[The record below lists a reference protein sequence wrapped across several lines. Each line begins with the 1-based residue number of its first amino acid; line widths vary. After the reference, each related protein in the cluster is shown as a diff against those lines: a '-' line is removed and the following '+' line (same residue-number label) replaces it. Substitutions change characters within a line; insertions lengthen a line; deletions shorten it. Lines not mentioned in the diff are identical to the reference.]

1 MVWHKIP
8 LTRPDNHSERKHGRE
23 KMNTETETKTNL
35 NSVFIEARLWFDKTY
50 GNTYHSVRIE
60 ANGLTVGQ
68 VPMTY
73 GYGQHYEQT
82 ALEYLRKVGLVS
94 PEIRYLSELQ
104 RNGVIVYIA
113 ASNRKKSE
121 LHKALTVEQNLG
133 NLCHIEE
140 LKKGN

>member
-1 MVWHKIP
+1 
-8 LTRPDNHSERKHGRE
+8 
-23 KMNTETETKTNL
+23 MNTETKTKTNL

-60 ANGLTVGQ
+60 ANGLSVGQ
-68 VPMTY
+68 VAMTY
-73 GYGQHYEQT
+73 GYGEHYQQT
-82 ALEYLRKVGLVS
+82 ALDYLKKVGLVS
-94 PEIRYLSELQ
+94 ESVRYLSELQ

-121 LHKALTVEQNLG
+121 LHKKLTLDQNFS

>member
-1 MVWHKIP
+1 
-8 LTRPDNHSERKHGRE
+8 
-23 KMNTETETKTNL
+23 MNTETETKTNL

-82 ALEYLRKVGLVS
+82 ALEYLKKIGLVS
-94 PEIRYLSELQ
+94 SDIRYLSELQ

-113 ASNRKKSE
+113 ASNRKKAE
-121 LHKALTVEQNLG
+121 LHKALTVEQNFS
-133 NLCHIEE
+133 NLLHIEE
-140 LKKGN
+140 LKGRNK

>member
-1 MVWHKIP
+1 M
-8 LTRPDNHSERKHGRE
+8 TTAT
-23 KMNTETETKTNL
+23 TETNTNL
-35 NSVFIEARLWFDKTY
+35 KSVFIEARLWFDKTS
-50 GNTYHSVRIE
+50 GNTYHSVRLE
-60 ANGLTVGQ
+60 ANGLSIGQ

-82 ALEYLRKVGLVS
+82 ALAYLQKIGLVS
-94 PEIRYLSELQ
+94 QGVRYLSELQ

-121 LHKALTVEQNLG
+121 LHKNLTIPQNFH
-133 NLCHIEE
+133 NLLNIEE

>member
-1 MVWHKIP
+1 
-8 LTRPDNHSERKHGRE
+8 
-23 KMNTETETKTNL
+23 MNTETETKTNL

-60 ANGLTVGQ
+60 ANGLSVGQ

-82 ALEYLRKVGLVS
+82 ALDYLKKVGLVS
-94 PEIRYLSELQ
+94 QDLRYLGDLK

-113 ASNRKKSE
+113 ASNRKKSD
-121 LHKALTVEQNLG
+121 LHKALKLEENYSNL
-133 NLCHIEE
+133 LHIEE

>member
-1 MVWHKIP
+1 
-8 LTRPDNHSERKHGRE
+8 
-23 KMNTETETKTNL
+23 MNTETETKTNL

-82 ALEYLRKVGLVS
+82 ALEYLKKIGLVS

>member
-1 MVWHKIP
+1 MIIAK
-8 LTRPDNHSERKHGRE
+8 NERE
-23 KMNTETETKTNL
+23 KMTTAITETKTETNTNL
-35 NSVFIEARLWFDKTY
+35 ESVFIEARLWFDKTY
-50 GNTYHSVRIE
+50 GNTYHSVRLE
-60 ANGLTVGQ
+60 ANGLSIGQ

-82 ALEYLRKVGLVS
+82 ALAYLQKIGLVS
-94 PEIRYLSELQ
+94 QGVRYLSELQ

-121 LHKALTVEQNLG
+121 LHKALTVQQNFG
-133 NLCHIEE
+133 NLCHIEL